1 MLTNIRT
8 ERRTTDAVVIEIVLA
23 QLLAFG
29 SGERINA
36 EVPQGV
42 CAPLIT
48 ANNALISPN
57 H

>member
-23 QLLAFG
+23 QLLAFV